1 MNMLLVLL
9 IAITCASAAYLE
21 AKCLRDPCIPDNHV
35 SLAGRRI
42 KIVGY
47 TILSLRFVLVLME
60 GIEVNWL
67 GAFALLLI
75 AFSDVIRCSNRLQLP
90 RSVMGGAGQ

>member
-1 MNMLLVLL
+1 MNTLL
-9 IAITCASAAYLE
+9 ILALMLSCAFAAYLE
-21 AKCLRDPCIPDNHV
+21 AKCLRDPCIPDNHL

-47 TILSLRFVLVLME
+47 TILALRFGLVLAE

-67 GAFALLLI
+67 GGFAFLMV

-90 RSVMGGAGQ
+90 RSVMVGAGQ